1 MPIDFDRKKAARL
14 IRVWRV
20 RQLMH
25 RAEISGINN
34 IPQAGRAIIVS
45 NHGRLDFD
53 FFILV
58 KLIWDHCHRLPRIMG
73 DRIWFKLP
81 VLRSLFHAIG
91 AVEANRENAIAL
103 LRQDHIVLTYPGG
116 VREIMTSRFG
126 EEHIRWE
133 GRTGFAHVAITT
145 QSPVIPVAGKGVNNG
160 FMFVTSGKRLGRLL
174 YQGILSMGPSY
185 ADYRDP
191 LTIGLIPFPLP
202 FSMAV
207 HFPFPCKVK
216 YIVGN
221 PIVPEYGSEAAD
233 HPELIK
239 TFAARVEDSLRD
251 LLTTS

>member
-1 MPIDFDRKKAARL
+1 MPNNLDREKAARL
-14 IRVWRV
+14 IRVWRA
-20 RQLMH
+20 RQIFH
-25 RAEISGINN
+25 RAEISGIKK
-34 IPQAGRAIIVS
+34 IPEAGRAIIVS

-58 KLIWDHCHRLPRIMG
+58 KLIWDHCHRFPRIMG

-91 AVEANRENAIAL
+91 AVEGTRANAIAL

-126 EEHIRWE
+126 EERIRWE
-133 GRTGFAHVAITT
+133 GRTGFAHVAIAT

-174 YQGILSMGPSY
+174 YQRILRMGPSY

-202 FSMAV
+202 FSMTV

-221 PIVPEYGSEAAD
+221 PIVPEYGPEAAD
-233 HPELIK
+233 DPEQIK
-239 TFAARVEDSLRD
+239 TFATRVEDSLRD